1 LNYLD
6 NILHQ
11 VTKPAR
17 YTGNEWNS
25 RKKDW
30 DKTRIRIALAYPDVY
45 EIGMSNM
52 ALPILYDL
60 INSQPDVLAERVYA
74 PWVDMASV
82 MQSNNIPLFSL
93 ESRRPLKDFDV
104 IGFSLGYELCYT
116 NVLNMLH
123 LAQIPL
129 FASERSD
136 SHPLVIA
143 GGSCA
148 LNPEPMADFI
158 DFFVIGDGEEVSLE
172 LLEKFRN
179 WKEEGVKKPELLRQ
193 LATIPGVYV
202 PSLYQVEYQTD
213 GTTKAIT
220 PTTAEAKPCIQR
232 QIVSKLPPPPTRPV
246 VPYVEVV
253 HDRGAIEISRGCTRG
268 CRFCHASAIYRPVR
282 ERPPEEVLQA
292 VGELIG
298 NCGYDEISLVSLS
311 TSDYSHIDELIA
323 KLAQRH
329 YDHNLAISLP
339 SLRMDK
345 SSVRLINSLP
355 TRRKTGLTFAPEA
368 GSERLQKVIN
378 KRIPEDILME
388 TATAAFDS
396 GWTNLKLY
404 FMIGL
409 PTETADDV
417 EGIIQLVNKV
427 HSLGKNAPGK
437 RPQVRVSLTT
447 FVPKPHTPFQWVAQE
462 SGEQLNA
469 KHDLL
474 RKGLHRR
481 GINLSWQEPK
491 ISLLEAV
498 LSRGDRRLGKVL
510 HRVWQLGSTFDAWS
524 EQFDYENWLR
534 AFAETGLEQAF
545 YARRERP
552 LDELLPWA
560 HIDIGLTTSF
570 LKREYQRAL
579 SGEET
584 PDCRYNPCHACG
596 LERSQAECR
605 KKHRK
610 TRQKET
616 NASQNR

>member
-172 LLEKFRN
+172 ILEKFRN